1 MKTTSNFNLTLK
13 IIQTICILFIT
24 YKFYV
29 GVDINITKVN
39 FDNSKSDISIENIS
53 YDDISYEDN
62 VDYGWD

>member
-29 GVDINITKVN
+29 GVDINITKLN
-39 FDNSKSDISIENIS
+39 FDNSKSDISIENVS
-53 YDDISYEDN
+53 YDDISFEDN
-62 VDYGWD
+62 VDFGWD

>member
-39 FDNSKSDISIENIS
+39 FDNSKSDISIENVS
-53 YDDISYEDN
+53 YDDISFEDN
-62 VDYGWD
+62 VDFGWD

>member
-24 YKFYV
+24 YKFYI
-29 GVDINITKVN
+29 GVDINITKLN

-53 YDDISYEDN
+53 YDDISFEDN